1 MKRRRAEY
9 EEGGSPP
16 LGNGARPAPAA
27 PLPYGASSTASA
39 GARRGPFGEGR
50 DSPDTMEAKKEEFL
64 SLCARAW
71 DLFHS

>member
-1 MKRRRAEY
+1 MKRRRDQY

-27 PLPYGASSTASA
+27 PLPFSSM
-39 GARRGPFGEGR
+39 GERRGPFGEGR
-50 DSPDTMEAKKEEFL
+50 DSPDTIEAKKQQFL
-64 SLCARAW
+64 SLCAQAW